1 MNIYEKGEGTLKDG
15 SHNHMDVS
23 GRGEIM
29 VREEDGWPLKI
40 HVLVSRSLGKG
51 ELVEGLKD
59 LK

>member
-1 MNIYEKGEGTLKDG
+1 
-15 SHNHMDVS
+15 
-23 GRGEIM
+23 M
-29 VREEDGWPLKI
+29 VQEEDGWSLKI